1 MAHPRIYLLQPEE
14 QSSSEYYLMPSGQGF
29 NIFYIIVLHVLQPNF
44 LFVREAF
51 IRNGNSLQQVLRSQ
65 GYRQRSSWVFFFMFA
80 FKTRAD
86 NASCRL
92 LLNPLQPRAPLAAT
106 SAAHPWV
113 LGVPVPCWWSGTRCP
128 GAPGLPS
135 SWGRLCTRFM
145 GPSQPVQNAMTVSE
159 FDGEKGEGE
168 QGREG
173 GRARSRAGFA
183 RVLKGR
189 EAGDEV
195 GKGKGSCAGKPDVP
209 ADGALGKTGREARE
223 GGRAGAPQP
232 STRRGEANAGGAGPG
247 GLLSA
252 GGHGQVTIRRWEEAD
267 RAARKQIR
275 GWLSPCSLCFPAK
288 SHAPSC
294 SILRLL
300 APSQHHPQ
308 HCRQIAAASVPPPRG
323 RDSPLCSLTPGLLQ
337 SHGGEKE
344 QSRACHEQHRVCP
357 SLPSPKGFALC
368 VGLGRIS
375 APRSPK
381 VVLGAQ
387 SPAWG

>member
-1 MAHPRIYLLQPEE
+1 
-14 QSSSEYYLMPSGQGF
+14 
-29 NIFYIIVLHVLQPNF
+29 
-44 LFVREAF
+44 
-51 IRNGNSLQQVLRSQ
+51 
-65 GYRQRSSWVFFFMFA
+65 
-80 FKTRAD
+80 
-86 NASCRL
+86 
-92 LLNPLQPRAPLAAT
+92 
-106 SAAHPWV
+106 
-113 LGVPVPCWWSGTRCP
+113 
-128 GAPGLPS
+128 
-135 SWGRLCTRFM
+135 M
-145 GPSQPVQNAMTVSE
+145 GPSQPVQNAMMVSE
-159 FDGEKGEGE
+159 FDGEMGEGE

-195 GKGKGSCAGKPDVP
+195 GKRKGSCAGKPDVL
-209 ADGALGKTGREARE
+209 AAGALGKTGREARE

-308 HCRQIAAASVPPPRG
+308 HCRQIAAASVPPRG
-323 RDSPLCSLTPGLLQ
+323 GIPHCAASPLASSRALGGRRSKAEPAMNSIVCALPCSHPKALPFVLGWAGFLPLAPQKWCWVLKAQLGGKAWEVSSSLQGNSAKKKHYRCVGDKTEKMLFVTATKRSPEQPQQQPGLRT
-337 SHGGEKE
+337 GATGVTGDVT
-344 QSRACHEQHRVCP
+344 A
-357 SLPSPKGFALC
+357 LPPGQ
-368 VGLGRIS
+368 
-375 APRSPK
+375 
-381 VVLGAQ
+381 VLVDC
-387 SPAWG
+387 